1 MSLPIVLISGWGM
14 PATVLEPLAQELDG
28 DGRVSVVQ
36 LPGLVSEP
44 GAHYDWQ
51 ALLNY
56 IDLHLLETPAV
67 LVGWSLGGTLGAL
80 YASQNPEKVASL
92 VTLGTN
98 PCFVRND
105 DWPEAMLPAT
115 FSSFYAGM
123 QEDPKGTIQQFSM
136 LCSMGNSNQ
145 KALMRDLSEQTQDVD
160 LEPAILLGMLKLL
173 GESNVRSQFSDLR
186 CPVIHCFGKQDALVP
201 ADVAQRIENAY
212 PAHAVN
218 LFNGGHCFFLDDE
231 TGITRQ
237 VVELVSRL
245 CNRD

>member
-28 DGRVSVVQ
+28 DGRACVVQ
-36 LPGLVSEP
+36 LPGLVEEP
-44 GAHYDWQ
+44 GARYGWQ
-51 ALLNY
+51 ELMGYL
-56 IDLHLLETPAV
+56 DLHLLETPVV
-67 LVGWSLGGTLGAL
+67 LVGWSLGGTLAAL
-80 YASQNPEKVASL
+80 YASQNPDKVAGV

-105 DWPEAMLPAT
+105 DWPQAMLPAT

-123 QEDPKGTIQQFSM
+123 EEDPKATIQQFSM

-145 KALMRDLSEQTQDVD
+145 KALMRELATLTEDVD

-173 GESNVRSQFSDLR
+173 GESNVRSQFADLR
-186 CPVIHCFGKQDALVP
+186 CPVIHCFGRQDALVP
-201 ADVAQRIENAY
+201 ADVAQRIEQEF

-218 LFNGGHCFFLDDE
+218 VFNGGHTFFLDNE

-237 VVELVSRL
+237 VAELVTRL
-245 CNRD
+245 CTRG

>member
-14 PATVLEPLAQELDG
+14 PATVLEPLAQEMDG

-44 GAHYDWQ
+44 GASYGWQ
-51 ALLNY
+51 ELLSY
-56 IDLHLLETPAV
+56 LDLHLLETPV
-67 LVGWSLGGTLGAL
+67 VIVGWSLGGTLGAL
-80 YASQNPEKVASL
+80 YASQNPDKVAGL

-123 QEDPKGTIQQFSM
+123 EEDAEATIQQFSM
-136 LCSMGNSNQ
+136 LCAMGNGNQ
-145 KALMRDLSEQTQDVD
+145 KDIIRELSTLTRDVD

-173 GESNVRSQFSDLR
+173 GESNIRSQFADIR
-186 CPVIHCFGKQDALVP
+186 CPVIHCYGKQDALVP
-201 ADVAQRIENAY
+201 IDVATRVEQEYRV
-212 PAHAVN
+212 HAVN
-218 LFNGGHCFFLDDE
+218 SFNGGHSFFLDE
-231 TGITRQ
+231 HSGNTRM
-237 VVELVSRL
+237 VADLVSCL
-245 CNRD
+245 CNRG

>member
-14 PATVLEPLAQELDG
+14 PATVLEPLAQEMDG

-44 GAHYDWQ
+44 GVEYGWQ
-51 ALLNY
+51 ELLNY
-56 IDLHLLETPAV
+56 LDLHLLETPV
-67 LVGWSLGGTLGAL
+67 IMVGWSLGGTLGAL
-80 YASQNPEKVASL
+80 YASQSPDKVAGL

-123 QEDPKGTIQQFSM
+123 QEDPEATIQQFSM
-136 LCSMGNSNQ
+136 LCSMGNGNQ
-145 KALMRDLSEQTQDVD
+145 KELMRELATLTKEVD

-173 GESNVRSQFSDLR
+173 GESNVRSQFADIR

-201 ADVAQRIENAY
+201 VDVAARVGQEY
-212 PAHAVN
+212 HAHAVN
-218 LFNGGHCFFLDDE
+218 CFNGGHSFFLDEKSGNIRMVAD
-231 TGITRQ
+231 
-237 VVELVSRL
+237 LVTRL